1 MRLVQSLAYGAAL
14 LLVLLLAMLAP
25 MPEQPM
31 PETVGECDDWFTCG
45 LCECD
50 D

>member
-1 MRLVQSLAYGAAL
+1 MRFLQSLAYGLFL
-14 LLVLLLAMLAP
+14 LLVLLVIMLGP
-25 MPEQPM
+25 PTGTLPHDE
-31 PETVGECDDWFTCG
+31 VGGCDDWFTCG